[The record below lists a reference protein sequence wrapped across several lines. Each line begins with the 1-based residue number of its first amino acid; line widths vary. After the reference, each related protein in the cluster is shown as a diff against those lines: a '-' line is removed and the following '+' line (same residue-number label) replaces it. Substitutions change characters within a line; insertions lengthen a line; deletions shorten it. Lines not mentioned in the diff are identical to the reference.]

1 MSDVSSDERSDA
13 ISDECEL
20 LASYVDFDL
29 SALPD
34 LPETFLELQAARVFD
49 LSVISENAP
58 AFFDLLDD
66 TPLLLS
72 GLSADIDSIS
82 DQIIIPPSFFAPS
95 NLMAINALA
104 ELSSDFVD
112 VADDSCDLHLTDEQ
126 RADVRR
132 LFGVVLP
139 IFVVFSRECELLSR
153 AIVEQAIADADA
165 SNVSAQA
172 IVIEIDTAVDV
183 RPQLISFR
191 HFNEIQLLIINPQPP
206 ADVTAAAQSIL
217 DGFLFTIN
225 DFCGI
230 PTLSSK
236 TLALLDDA
244 FLVELMKVASALQ

>member
-1 MSDVSSDERSDA
+1 
-13 ISDECEL
+13 
-20 LASYVDFDL
+20 
-29 SALPD
+29 
-34 LPETFLELQAARVFD
+34 
-49 LSVISENAP
+49 
-58 AFFDLLDD
+58 
-66 TPLLLS
+66 
-72 GLSADIDSIS
+72 
-82 DQIIIPPSFFAPS
+82 
-95 NLMAINALA
+95 MAINALA

-132 LFGVVLP
+132 LLGVVLP

-206 ADVTAAAQSIL
+206 ADVTAAAQAIL

-230 PTLSSK
+230 PPLSSAS
-236 TLALLDDA
+236 LALLDDA
-244 FLVELMKVASALQ
+244 FLVELVEIVSN